1 MAKAQLIFKAK
12 KIYSDGAIKEMVIW
26 RLPNPSPERP
36 HGLKYRLYY
45 GTANGCCMIRY
56 DNETGKGD
64 HRHIWEKEEPYPF
77 KNIEQLI
84 NDFQQDID
92 DIRSENNEHNRST

>member
-12 KIYSDGAIKEMVIW
+12 KIYPDGAIKEMVIW
-26 RLPNPSPERP
+26 QLPDPSPERP

-45 GTANGCCMIRY
+45 GTADGCCIIRY

-64 HRHIWEKEEPYPF
+64 HRHIWQKEEPYPF
-77 KNIEQLI
+77 ENIEQLI